1 MWIWLESEAA
11 LVRSVTFLTWSS
23 DPVSPSSQPVYEE
36 SSVFI
41 TVCMIS
47 EASTGNG
54 YYYCIY
60 IDISL
65 YILRRSTQQAFIGRP
80 ESDRR
85 TPFSVDSPSL
95 CENERGTRLGSGFVK
110 CSEIWALHGTDT
122 AHVMKA

>member
-11 LVRSVTFLTWSS
+11 QVRSVTFLTWSS
-23 DPVSPSSQPVYEE
+23 DPVSPSSQPVYAE
-36 SSVFI
+36 SPAFM
-41 TVCMIS
+41 TVCTIS

-85 TPFSVDSPSL
+85 TPFPVDSPSL
-95 CENERGTRLGSGFVK
+95 CENERGTRLGSGFVE
-110 CSEIWALHGTDT
+110 CPEVGTLHGADT
-122 AHVMKA
+122 AHVMQA